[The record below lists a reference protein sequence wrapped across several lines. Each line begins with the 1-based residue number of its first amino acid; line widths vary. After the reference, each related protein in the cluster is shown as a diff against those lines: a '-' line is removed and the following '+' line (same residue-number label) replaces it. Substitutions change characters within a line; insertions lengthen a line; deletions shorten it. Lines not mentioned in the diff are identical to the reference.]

1 MLFQPS
7 FQPFYN
13 PNFKL
18 MAVYKLFPTQ
28 DTTLYSM
35 YPEMNTGLDEILE
48 ASLEV
53 GALTVPAPQAS
64 RFLIQ
69 FSSDEII
76 DVINSKISGSQWQ
89 SNLRCFV
96 ADVTSLNKDTTL
108 IAYPISQSWNM
119 GTGRF
124 GNSPETQNG
133 ASWIWRD
140 YQGGIAWTTSSFAAG
155 STGSYS
161 SSVDPGGATWYVTQ
175 SLSGSQLFTSYGDKD
190 INIGVT
196 NITSKWYSS
205 SIPNNGFIV
214 KQQDEFINDEDTQP
228 KLKYFSIDTHTIY
241 PPCLEFKWNDYT
253 WNTGSSTLSTIN
265 TLPFVVTLENNPGT
279 FYLDSINEFRVYS
292 RPEYPSRIFTT
303 ASLYTQNYYLPE
315 GQSSYAIKDMYTNE
329 FVVDFDNTYTK
340 ISADETSCYF
350 TVFMNGLEPERYYKI
365 LIKTIINGNTI
376 ILDDSYYFKII
387 NG

>member
-1 MLFQPS
+1 
-7 FQPFYN
+7 
-13 PNFKL
+13 

-53 GALTVPAPQAS
+53 GALGTPSPQAS

-69 FSSDEII
+69 FSSDEIT
-76 DVINSKISGSQWQ
+76 DMINNKISGLQWQ
-89 SNLRCFV
+89 SNLKCFI
-96 ADVTSLNKDTTL
+96 ANVTALNENTTL
-108 IAYPISQSWNM
+108 ETYPVSQSWNM

-124 GNSPETQNG
+124 GNSPQTQNG

-140 YQGGIAWTTSSFAAG
+140 YQGSNFWIDGTFSPNT
-155 STGSYS
+155 TGSYS
-161 SSVDPGGATWYVTQ
+161 PSVDVGGGTWYTTV
-175 SLSGSQLFTSYGDKD
+175 SGSQLFTYYGDKD
-190 INIGVT
+190 VNIDVT
-196 NITSKWYSS
+196 NITSEWYSS

-214 KQQDEFINDEDTQP
+214 KQQTEFIDDENVQP

-253 WNTGSSTLSTIN
+253 WNTGSSTLDTIN
-265 TLPFVVTLENNPGT
+265 ALPFVVALENNPGN
-279 FYLDSINEFRVYS
+279 FYLNSINEFRVYA
-292 RPEYPSRIFTT
+292 RPEYPFRVFATE
-303 ASLYTQNYYLPE
+303 SLYTKNYYLPE

-329 FVVDFDNTYTK
+329 FVVDFDDTYTK

-365 LIKTIINGNTI
+365 LIKTIVNGNTI